1 MLLVADAPDSA
12 VERLPRGL
20 AWSNRLISAA
30 LGILVTVVGTV
41 IIGRIQERR
50 PALDYSTIESFPFNG
65 PNGEV
70 SIYQVAVSND
80 GKGEATD
87 VACSVRVT
95 TGKVDQFKITSSP
108 LVNAVGTASGDTISI
123 QVASLNP
130 SESFQVSILATGT
143 QGLPARP
150 EVAVRGKGVLGTE
163 KNPTNNNAQ
172 PEPALIVL
180 AGAIS
185 AVGVTSGFMIL
196 LRRKSSASSL
206 ASVGSGDDQRQ
217 ILAYICRAYGLKDLA
232 NEYSA
237 RAHETTYWA
246 EADRLGEIAIELRD
260 NSQTQ
265 DIEKVL
271 AALPEYNTKL
281 PSASKAIVYYN
292 IALINRFKGDEV
304 NYGKYLRLA
313 KETSRGIIQRRLKI
327 DPRFPKDQS

>member
-1 MLLVADAPDSA
+1 MLPVADAPDSA
-12 VERLPRGL
+12 VERLPRGS
-20 AWSNRLISAA
+20 AWRNRLISAA
-30 LGILVTVVGTV
+30 LGILVTVVGAV

-50 PALDYSTIESFPFNG
+50 PALDYSTIESLPFSG

-70 SIYQVAVSND
+70 SIYQVTVSNN
-80 GKGEATD
+80 GKEEATD
-87 VACSVRVT
+87 VACSVRVS

-108 LVNAVGTASGDTISI
+108 LVNAVGTASGDTLSI

-150 EVAVRGKGVLGTE
+150 EVAVRARGVLGNE
-163 KNPTNNNAQ
+163 KNPANNNPQ
-172 PEPALIVL
+172 PEPALIAL

-206 ASVGSGDDQRQ
+206 VGSGDDQRQ
-217 ILAYICRAYGLKDLA
+217 IMAYICRAYGLKDLA

-246 EADRLGEIAIELRD
+246 EADRLGEIAIQLRD

-271 AALPEYNTKL
+271 SALPEYNTKL

-304 NYGKYLRLA
+304 NYGRYLRLA
-313 KETSRGIIQRRLKI
+313 KETSRGIIERRLKI
-327 DPRFPKDQS
+327 DPRFPKNQS